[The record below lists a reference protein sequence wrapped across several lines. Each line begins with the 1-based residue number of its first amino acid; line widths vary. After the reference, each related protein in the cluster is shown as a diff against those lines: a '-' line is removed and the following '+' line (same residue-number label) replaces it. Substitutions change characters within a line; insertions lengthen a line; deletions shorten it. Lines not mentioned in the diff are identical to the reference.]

1 MFYRRL
7 KNFVK
12 KIPVLWV
19 FLRWLKRQFIVLSRL
34 KDVCM
39 MMTLFHIWPEQVYRF
54 STRKLLPSKK
64 NRYSKE
70 SKPFMPFD
78 LIKTKSSEIPIM
90 EEINVVGVGSSFN
103 LNNLKQLDGPTFLI
117 SFWFPLKTDNNGEVF
132 YKHPNEWE
140 EDNLKLRKMGRDFID
155 SGWQDIVD
163 QKKSKNF
170 TEFKKENVTY
180 VMGRKEFIERFKK
193 EGYNLMSIEPHGTD
207 KDGKYYPVT
216 DYWATPA
223 FLNLFDS
230 DRCRHISLEEK
241 VYRPPLLAPYLK
253 WPPFGS
259 FLGALCALS
268 YYAKKINVYGWDFY
282 IDSSPKKMSYWK
294 LFFNMYKYKPDVI
307 RSRNH
312 FESALINFYYGY
324 QLSKLPNI
332 NIHSYLGDLNKH
344 QRLIKKIE
352 RVLFN

>member
-1 MFYRRL
+1 
-7 KNFVK
+7 
-12 KIPVLWV
+12 
-19 FLRWLKRQFIVLSRL
+19 
-34 KDVCM
+34 
-39 MMTLFHIWPEQVYRF
+39 
-54 STRKLLPSKK
+54 
-64 NRYSKE
+64 
-70 SKPFMPFD
+70 
-78 LIKTKSSEIPIM
+78 
-90 EEINVVGVGSSFN
+90 
-103 LNNLKQLDGPTFLI
+103 
-117 SFWFPLKTDNNGEVF
+117 
-132 YKHPNEWE
+132 
-140 EDNLKLRKMGRDFID
+140 
-155 SGWQDIVD
+155 
-163 QKKSKNF
+163 
-170 TEFKKENVTY
+170 
-180 VMGRKEFIERFKK
+180 MGRKEFIERFKK
-193 EGYNLMSIEPHGTD
+193 EGYNLLSIEPHGTD

-223 FLNLFDS
+223 FLNLFDN

-253 WPPFGS
+253 WTPTGS
-259 FLGALCALS
+259 FLPALCALS